1 MTVVLIIIGVVIL
14 LGVVFFVG
22 GLVISTRR
30 RHDPAFAEKVS
41 EADAMLERARAQDKG
56 WDRALME
63 AAARAGLLAERPD
76 FDYDN
81 LHLVLVDD
89 RPGVEEDRAHLVAM
103 GKDGSDQ
110 TRVILTRTG
119 EGDWIT
125 ERIE

>member
-1 MTVVLIIIGVVIL
+1 
-14 LGVVFFVG
+14 VG
-22 GLVISTRR
+22 
-30 RHDPAFAEKVS
+30 

-63 AAARAGLLAERPD
+63 AAARAALQAERPD
-76 FDYDN
+76 FVYDD

-89 RPGVEEDRAHLVAM
+89 RPGIEEDRAHMVAM
-103 GKDGSDQ
+103 GKGASDQ

-119 EGDWIT
+119 EGNWVS